1 MSYLFSGIIDIT
13 KSCDTVGSF
22 SFSGFS
28 RAHLLQLAIDSR
40 GVDRIFLSISCRA
53 FRVASPL
60 PCSVFCL
67 KLFRGDIPLLW
78 VPEARRIVLG
88 SCRVAL
94 GVLFEYVG
102 FPV

>member
-1 MSYLFSGIIDIT
+1 MSYSFSGMIDIT
-13 KSCDTVGSF
+13 ESCDTVGSF

-28 RAHLLQLAIDSR
+28 RPRLLRLAVDGR

-53 FRVASPL
+53 FCVASPL
-60 PCSVFCL
+60 SCSVFCL
-67 KLFRGDIPLLW
+67 KLFQDDIPLLW
-78 VPEARRIVLG
+78 VPEACRIVLG

-94 GVLFEYVG
+94 GVSFEYVG